1 MKRIF
6 AITILLSALCISCN
20 RISQKAKTT
29 INKTGETVG
38 ETATEFFE
46 GVAEGVDKTLECEIV
61 LSDDLK
67 K

>member
-1 MKRIF
+1 
-6 AITILLSALCISCN
+6 
-20 RISQKAKTT
+20 
-29 INKTGETVG
+29 VG

>member
-1 MKRIF
+1 M
-6 AITILLSALCISCN
+6 
-20 RISQKAKTT
+20 
-29 INKTGETVG
+29 G